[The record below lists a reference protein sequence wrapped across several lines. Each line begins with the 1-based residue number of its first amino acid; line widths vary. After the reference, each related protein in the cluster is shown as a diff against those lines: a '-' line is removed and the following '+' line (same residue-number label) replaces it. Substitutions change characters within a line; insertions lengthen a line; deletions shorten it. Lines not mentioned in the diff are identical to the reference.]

1 MLKKLDHIKIIDL
14 PVIEDHRGNL
24 TFVQSGILPF
34 DFKRVYYLFDV
45 PSNAYR
51 GGHCHINQHQV
62 LVALS
67 GSFEVTLK
75 TKSDSKTFL
84 LNKPNKGLHIPPGI
98 WREMQNFSS
107 GAVCLVFAQENF
119 DEADYIRDFD
129 DFVQSY

>member
-1 MLKKLDHIKIIDL
+1 MKNALNHIKIIDL

-24 TFVQSGILPF
+24 AFVQSGILPF

-75 TKSDSKTFL
+75 TKSDTKTFL

-98 WREMQNFSS
+98 WR
-107 GAVCLVFAQENF
+107 
-119 DEADYIRDFD
+119 
-129 DFVQSY
+129 